1 MYKAHKDIK
10 EEQGLILKKGNCY
23 VLRKDISCDAGVF
36 YRGTIVHVLE
46 VHEIGNTTK
55 YSLFGDGSEDI
66 FRMKES
72 STSRQELED
81 SFEFCEPYTSAC
93 NEVCHK
99 YDTARIKVKKYSTII
114 TGILVCLCGLSVFA
128 MAICVIT
135 KHSVAALLSLIV
147 AIVAMSMA
155 MYMYL
160 VHSAKAF
167 ERLNVRE
174 RADIENVLLIKAK
187 DSI

>member
-1 MYKAHKDIK
+1 
-10 EEQGLILKKGNCY
+10 
-23 VLRKDISCDAGVF
+23 
-36 YRGTIVHVLE
+36 
-46 VHEIGNTTK
+46 
-55 YSLFGDGSEDI
+55 
-66 FRMKES
+66 
-72 STSRQELED
+72 
-81 SFEFCEPYTSAC
+81 
-93 NEVCHK
+93 
-99 YDTARIKVKKYSTII
+99 
-114 TGILVCLCGLSVFA
+114 